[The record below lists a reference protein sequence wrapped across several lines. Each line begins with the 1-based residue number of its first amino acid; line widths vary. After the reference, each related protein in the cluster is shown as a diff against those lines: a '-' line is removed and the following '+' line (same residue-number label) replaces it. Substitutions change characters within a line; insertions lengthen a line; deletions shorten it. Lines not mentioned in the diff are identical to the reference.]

1 MNKDCSTCIC
11 KEGSCYPSVTIFDKD
26 KTCKSYAPDYEG
38 YIAELEQENIELK
51 TKKIPQLERRI
62 ASIRGSHRVDVK
74 KLNARIEQVERL
86 KKENAELKEKYVK
99 NITDCDICDTYCNSQ
114 LTKAKEIIRE
124 FVEWANWQGNSKC
137 PSFKSIQDKAEQ
149 FLNSEV
155 EK

>member
-1 MNKDCSTCIC
+1 MNIN
-11 KEGSCYPSVTIFDKD
+11 EDKD
-26 KTCKSYAPDYEG
+26 LEYQIMRYKEEC
-38 YIAELEQENIELK
+38 AELEKENAELK

-62 ASIRGSHRVDVK
+62 ASIRGSHSVDAK

-86 KKENAELKEKYVK
+86 KKENTELKEQIETLEQIKREHTDYTIKVEEERTFVK
-99 NITDCDICDTYCNSQ
+99 EQ

-155 EK
+155 ENDSKALQS